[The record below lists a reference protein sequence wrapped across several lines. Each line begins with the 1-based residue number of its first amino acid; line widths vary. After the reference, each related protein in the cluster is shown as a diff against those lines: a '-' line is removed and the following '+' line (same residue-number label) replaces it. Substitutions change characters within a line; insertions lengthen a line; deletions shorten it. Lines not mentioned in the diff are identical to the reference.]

1 MPDLYEKDYRGE
13 KKKREKGTNDALEM
27 LLDTGALGF
36 YQAFLNQV
44 PKEELPHDKATF
56 CRLLKKCD
64 KMAEQWGGLIRG
76 EIDREQWEA
85 NIHLTLPFLE
95 FTPGKD
101 MALLQDIAQ
110 NAASVLLSPAQDGWV
125 DMHIFIPY
133 FRELPLENFT
143 QAQLEQMAR
152 RAAQQTGV
160 GPEELRRFQTY
171 LQSLQEAGWS
181 PTKA

>member
-95 FTPGKD
+95 FTPARIWPFCK
-101 MALLQDIAQ
+101 I
-110 NAASVLLSPAQDGWV
+110 SPKTPPACCLA
-125 DMHIFIPY
+125 P
-133 FRELPLENFT
+133 PKT
-143 QAQLEQMAR
+143 
-152 RAAQQTGV
+152 
-160 GPEELRRFQTY
+160 
-171 LQSLQEAGWS
+171 AG
-181 PTKA
+181 